1 MKTKATHATQAG
13 QREVVSMASASRDP
27 CRTPWRV
34 RALAALAGGELAGAA
49 EKILEEHARACGT
62 CGPRLASLRAQ
73 RDLLLAQAGAR
84 LAQVDL
90 SGFTE
95 RVMGAVASDTERPSL
110 PERAKVISL
119 EQWRA
124 RPVAWVAGLSA
135 AACVLF
141 ALALRPG
148 PAKVA
153 APELLLAQASV
164 DFLELDGQA
173 GTVMESPGRTTV
185 IWVQDTPEGG
195 EEQR

>member
-1 MKTKATHATQAG
+1 MKMPTKQAR
-13 QREVVSMASASRDP
+13 QREEVSMASASQDP

-34 RALAALAGGELAGAA
+34 RALSALAGGDLPGPEQAL
-49 EKILEEHARACGT
+49 LEEHARACGT
-62 CGPRLASLRAQ
+62 CGPRLAALRAQ
-73 RDLLLAQAGAR
+73 RELLLAQAEAR
-84 LAQVDL
+84 LAKVDL

-95 RVMGAVASDTERPSL
+95 RVMAAVASDTQHPSL
-110 PERAKVISL
+110 PERAKVVSL

-124 RPVAWVAGLSA
+124 RPVAWVAGFAA

-141 ALALRPG
+141 AVALRPG
-148 PAKVA
+148 RAPVA

-185 IWVQDTPEGG
+185 IWVQDTPEG
-195 EEQR
+195 EELR